1 MAKAHL
7 KVIEVNWKALLLWDE
22 IELEICYWKCGQR
35 SSGQKSWGMIQL
47 VQKLGSLLLWRCIN
61 VYGTGSLHIW
71 KGAIKAEQWRQML
84 KQHVLPSFWG
94 KALQEPTYCIY
105 YNSIASKSGYLAPVQ
120 TLRQLKT
127 FGVSWNEEVRSLYQT
142 RRGKHSSPKSP
153 EAGLE
158 FLHDEG
164 DEVLICHA

>member
-1 MAKAHL
+1 MGWGTLTEITVDTIHRAIHKWKSKLWHIKKKPYNNITRVLMAKAHL

-105 YNSIASKSGYLAPVQ
+105 YNSIASK
-120 TLRQLKT
+120 
-127 FGVSWNEEVRSLYQT
+127 
-142 RRGKHSSPKSP
+142 
-153 EAGLE
+153 
-158 FLHDEG
+158 
-164 DEVLICHA
+164 